1 MKNAESTLT
10 QSVATTSGLLSPLE
24 QADDVRLCGGKAST
38 LARLSRLGLPVP
50 PGFVVTNCLFQEFLD
65 RHHLQQPITEVCR
78 AITVTNP
85 ESLQRA
91 ASTIR
96 TLVLSAGLTDSMR
109 AALTPQCTI
118 LLADGPVIV
127 RSSAVGEDGLNASY
141 AGQLDSFPHL
151 HSAMDIEHAILCC
164 WASYWSDR
172 SLFYQKTRGITLNG
186 MGVLVQSQIESSV
199 SGVLFTRSPEAAG
212 EHDDD
217 MLVEY
222 CFGHGGILA
231 AGHINP
237 GRLAI
242 SRKDYRSQLM
252 VEPEQADAEHHGQLL
267 SEATRVAIGRIG
279 VMLENTLGA
288 PQDIE
293 WTIDTHGTLF
303 VVQSRPISV
312 SAGRVS
318 HGPPVVWSNAN
329 INENFPEP
337 VSPLLY
343 SIAKEGYSNYFRNLG
358 GAYGIARWRLRSM
371 EHFFRNIIGIHGGR
385 MYYNLSNIHS
395 VLQLMPYGRLLAE
408 FFNQFVGV
416 PTQSSA
422 NEPGRSPRGPEQRR
436 LVALLEVCSIGLHT
450 VWQYLFLTKR
460 VESFE
465 RTVTQF
471 SERTV
476 PAMLVQQTLVELH
489 QEFQDLLEIR
499 FHRWTNAALADAA
512 SMVCYGLLKRVLSR
526 AFPAANQSAL
536 HNTLLKGLLNLVS
549 TMPAVRLWEL
559 SQVIKGNPELMRLFV
574 EEKSEAILASLLEQQ
589 QFAFFKAQ
597 FDTFLHEWGFRFS
610 GELMLTVPNFQ
621 ERPTALLEILKK
633 YVGIEG
639 ESPRATLEG
648 QHVDRNRETQRV
660 LKEAPW
666 IKVAGI
672 PVIPQAWLISR
683 LLTWTQHAITLRE
696 RARMKQALLYSR
708 ARQIALAIGDKLV
721 ARGDLAH
728 CDDVFVLTHQEL
740 DTLLSGTAMFPYWNK
755 ELVAARQSWFQALQ
769 AMNVPDTFDLPE
781 GEYLGHTGHMSAPNA
796 TESAGNDLRGIGACG
811 GRVTARAT
819 VLADL
824 SEANRLSAGDVL
836 VTKQTDPGWGLVF
849 FLIKGLVMER
859 GGMLSHGAIIA
870 REYGIP
876 TVVGVQDATRSIP
889 HGSTVT
895 VDGDQGLVRLVD

>member
-1 MKNAESTLT
+1 M
-10 QSVATTSGLLSPLE
+10 
-24 QADDVRLCGGKAST
+24 
-38 LARLSRLGLPVP
+38 
-50 PGFVVTNCLFQEFLD
+50 
-65 RHHLQQPITEVCR
+65 
-78 AITVTNP
+78 
-85 ESLQRA
+85 
-91 ASTIR
+91 
-96 TLVLSAGLTDSMR
+96 
-109 AALTPQCTI
+109 
-118 LLADGPVIV
+118 
-127 RSSAVGEDGLNASY
+127 
-141 AGQLDSFPHL
+141 
-151 HSAMDIEHAILCC
+151 
-164 WASYWSDR
+164 
-172 SLFYQKTRGITLNG
+172 
-186 MGVLVQSQIESSV
+186 
-199 SGVLFTRSPEAAG
+199 
-212 EHDDD
+212 
-217 MLVEY
+217 
-222 CFGHGGILA
+222 
-231 AGHINP
+231 
-237 GRLAI
+237 
-242 SRKDYRSQLM
+242 
-252 VEPEQADAEHHGQLL
+252 
-267 SEATRVAIGRIG
+267 
-279 VMLENTLGA
+279 LGA

-293 WTIDTHGTLF
+293 WTIDTHGKLF

-312 SAGRVS
+312 SAGKVS
-318 HGPPVVWSNAN
+318 PGPYVVWSNAN

-358 GAYGIARWRLRSM
+358 EAYGVARWRLLSM

-395 VLQLMPYGRLLAE
+395 VLQLMPYGGLLAE

-416 PTQSSA
+416 VTHSPTD
-422 NEPGRSPRGPEQRR
+422 EPGRSPCVPEQSR
-436 LVALLEVCSIGLHT
+436 LVALLEICRIGLQT
-450 VWQYLFLTKR
+450 LWQYMFFTKR

-476 PAMLVQQTLVELH
+476 PAMLAQQTLLGLH
-489 QEFQDLLEIR
+489 QEFHDLLEIR

-512 SMVCYGLLKRVLSR
+512 SMVCYGLLKRVLSL
-526 AFPAANQSAL
+526 AFPAANQAAL

-549 TMPAVRLWEL
+549 TVPAVRLWEL
-559 SQVIKGNPELMRLFV
+559 AQVIKGNPELMRLFV

-589 QFAFFKAQ
+589 QFAFFKSQ

-633 YVGIEG
+633 YVGVEG
-639 ESPRATLEG
+639 ESPLANLER
-648 QHVDRNRETQRV
+648 QNLDRNRETQRV
-660 LKEAPW
+660 LREAPW

-672 PVIPQAWLISR
+672 PVIPQAWLINR

-728 CDDVFVLTHQEL
+728 CDDVFFLTHQEL
-740 DTLLSGTAMFPYWNK
+740 DTLLSGSAMFPYWNK
-755 ELVAARQSWFQALQ
+755 ELVAARQSWFQVLQ

-781 GEYLGHTGHMSAPNA
+781 GEYLGHTNHMSALNA
-796 TESAGNDLRGIGACG
+796 TDTASNDLRGIGACG

-876 TVVGVQDATRSIP
+876 TVVGVRDATRSIP

>member
-1 MKNAESTLT
+1 MKKAESTLT

-38 LARLSRLGLPVP
+38 LARLSRMGLPVP

-65 RHHLQQPITEVCR
+65 CHQLQQPITEVCR

-91 ASTIR
+91 ANTIR
-96 TLVLSAGLTDSMR
+96 TLVLCAGLTESMR

-127 RSSAVGEDGLNASY
+127 RSSAVGEDGANASY
-141 AGQLDSFPHL
+141 AGQLDSFPDL
-151 HSAMDIEHAILCC
+151 HSAMEIEQAILCC

-186 MGVLVQSQIESSV
+186 MGVLVQSQIASTV

-212 EHDDD
+212 EQDDD

-252 VEPEQADAEHHGQLL
+252 VEPEQADAEHHGQLF

-279 VMLENTLGA
+279 VMLENMLGA

-293 WTIDTHGTLF
+293 WTIDTHGKLF

-312 SAGRVS
+312 SAGKVS
-318 HGPPVVWSNAN
+318 PGPYVVWSNAN

-358 GAYGIARWRLRSM
+358 EAYGVARWRLLSM

-395 VLQLMPYGRLLAE
+395 VLQLMPYGGLLAE

-416 PTQSSA
+416 VTHSPTD
-422 NEPGRSPRGPEQRR
+422 EPGRSPRVPEQSR
-436 LVALLEVCSIGLHT
+436 LVALLEICRIGLQT
-450 VWQYLFLTKR
+450 LWQYMFFTKR

-476 PAMLVQQTLVELH
+476 PAMLAQQTLLGLH

-526 AFPAANQSAL
+526 AFPAANQAAL

-549 TMPAVRLWEL
+549 TVPAVRLWEL
-559 SQVIKGNPELMRLFV
+559 AQVIKGNPELMRLFV

-589 QFAFFKAQ
+589 QFAFFKSQ

-633 YVGIEG
+633 YVGVEG
-639 ESPRATLEG
+639 ESPLANLER
-648 QHVDRNRETQRV
+648 QNLDRNRETQRV
-660 LKEAPW
+660 LREAPW

-672 PVIPQAWLISR
+672 PVIPQAWLINR

-728 CDDVFVLTHQEL
+728 CDDVFFLTHQEL
-740 DTLLSGTAMFPYWNK
+740 DTLLSGSAMFPYWNK

-781 GEYLGHTGHMSAPNA
+781 GEYLGHTNHMSALNA
-796 TESAGNDLRGIGACG
+796 TDTASNDLRGIGACG

-876 TVVGVQDATRSIP
+876 TVVGVRDATRSIP